1 MLFHQENL
9 NNLGFIQI
17 QTYSILWHK
26 MWAYCSCKGIDGGEC
41 GIFPVLDWP
50 LHSTGTEQIM
60 YLAFVKYKQYL
71 TQGIEHYVKKIFTS
85 LHFHDS
91 FLIYLLYS
99 SLNEGP
105 QSLLWL
111 NGHWVWASTHKVY
124 KPPSNM
130 FPSYPFLR
138 GRRGFCGGR

>member
-1 MLFHQENL
+1 MLFHRENL

-41 GIFPVLDWP
+41 GIFPVSDWP
-50 LHSTGTEQIM
+50 LHSTGTEHIM

-71 TQGIEHYVKKIFTS
+71 TQGIEHYVEKIFTS

-91 FLIYLLYS
+91 FLIYLLLKCPLNKGH
-99 SLNEGP
+99 SLFYCWMVIECELP
-105 QSLLWL
+105 LTRYISPPLQPVSLLPIFEREEGLSW
-111 NGHWVWASTHKVY
+111 W
-124 KPPSNM
+124 
-130 FPSYPFLR
+130 
-138 GRRGFCGGR
+138 